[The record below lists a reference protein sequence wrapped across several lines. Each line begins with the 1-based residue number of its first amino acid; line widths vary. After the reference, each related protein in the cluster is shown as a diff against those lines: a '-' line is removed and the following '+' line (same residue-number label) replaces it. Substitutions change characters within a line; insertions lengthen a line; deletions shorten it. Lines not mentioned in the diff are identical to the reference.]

1 MTNSF
6 RIGVAGCAGRMG
18 QMLVRAI
25 ATTEGCAIAGGT
37 EAPGGAGIGKDLGEI
52 AGIGAKGIR
61 IGDDPAAL
69 FAVSDAVLDF
79 TAPAA
84 TMKHIAL
91 AKARNV
97 VHVIGTTGL
106 SSEQEST
113 LRDAAKTTRIV
124 YAGNM
129 SLGVTLLAAVTERV
143 ASILGPK
150 DWDVEIVEMHHNKKV
165 DAPSGT
171 ALLLGAAAAKGRGVD
186 LAKVSDRV
194 RDGHTGARQAGHIG
208 FAALRGGN
216 VTGDHTVIFAG
227 ENERIELTH
236 RSSSREIYARG
247 AVRAALWARDQ
258 PAGIYSMRD
267 VLGL

>member
-1 MTNSF
+1 MSNVC

-25 ATTEGCAIAGGT
+25 AATEGCALAGGT
-37 EAPGGAGIGKDLGEI
+37 EAPGGPALGKDLGEL
-52 AGIGAKGIR
+52 AGIGARGIVV
-61 IGDDPAAL
+61 GTDPAAL
-69 FAVSDAVLDF
+69 FAQSDAVLDF

-84 TMKHIAL
+84 TLRHAAL
-91 AKARNV
+91 AAERNV

-106 SSEQEST
+106 SAEQEAT
-113 LRDAAKTTRIV
+113 LREAGKKTRIV

-129 SLGVTLLAAVTERV
+129 STGVTLLAAVTEKV
-143 ASILGPK
+143 ASILGI
-150 DWDVEIVEMHHNKKV
+150 DWDIEIVEMHHNKKV

-171 ALLLGAAAAKGRGVD
+171 ALLLGASAAKGRGVD
-186 LAKVSDRV
+186 LAEVSDRV
-194 RDGHTGARQAGHIG
+194 RDGHTGARKPGHIG

-216 VTGDHTVIFAG
+216 VVGDHTVIFAT

-236 RSSSREIYARG
+236 KAAGREIYARG
-247 AVRAALWARDQ
+247 AVRAAMWASAK
-258 PAGIYSMRD
+258 PPGVYSMRD